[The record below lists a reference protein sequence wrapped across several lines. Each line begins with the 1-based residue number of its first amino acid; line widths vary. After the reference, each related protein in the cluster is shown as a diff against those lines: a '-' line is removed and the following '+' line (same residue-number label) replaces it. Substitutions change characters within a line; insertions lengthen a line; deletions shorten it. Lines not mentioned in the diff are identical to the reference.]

1 MKRESKWNRRLAGV
15 ILLLALIVGLGTVW
29 GTSPAVEEILAKGRG
44 ANSQEATDLTKR
56 LVALG
61 PEALGEV
68 CAMLV
73 AQGAGDDVNARFALS
88 GATMHVS
95 RAGAEAERKMVVGV
109 FLDALK
115 KASNSEVKAF
125 LIERLRFI
133 AKDESVPALAEYL
146 TDETLCDW
154 SARTLVTIN
163 SDASR
168 AALVAALPGAKGT
181 CQMRIAQALG
191 DLREAKAL
199 EALSGLAKSNDK
211 AIQKAALYALAQI
224 GDLKSEPVLM
234 QAVAASEGYELAEL
248 RAYYFKY
255 LQNLAESK
263 GEKQKKCAEI
273 CRQIIKSHTDPQH
286 AAVQCAALSILVKA
300 EGEGAM
306 ADLTQASEN
315 PSKEV
320 RQAALSLVQG
330 FPGKAVTE
338 TWAARAEKAATPEM
352 QAETLAMLAAR
363 GDAAALPV
371 AEKLTRHADPSVR
384 LAAVD
389 AVLALKAEAG
399 QGALIEMLKTVTP
412 EEAPALAG
420 RLALLPG
427 DAPMAAIAAALPTLP
442 PATQAT
448 LVGVLGQR
456 NATAQSGSVLELVK
470 SNDPAVRTAA
480 LEALT
485 AIADPKD
492 LPVLVKCLVQASDGR
507 EETMA
512 RRAVVT
518 TANRIAD
525 KEQRATALLE
535 ALKNAEKS
543 ARARLV
549 TALAGIGGVEA
560 LKVVAADAKSEDAA
574 AREVAIRTL
583 SKWVDGSA
591 AEVLFSAAESTPEM
605 NLHVVALKAYIE
617 MVGKSAASD
626 TDKVK
631 GFEQALTVAKR
642 PDEKKLAIGQLAKV
656 RTVESL
662 QLVAKSLDDAALQAE
677 AAAAVI
683 QIVCPAEG
691 EPLKGD
697 EALKA
702 LQKAVK
708 LVKNPDEAKRASGVL
723 EQVEG
728 FVSLFNGKDLSGW
741 VGNTKGYVAEDGRI
755 VVHPELGG
763 GNLYTEKEYSDFVF
777 RFEFKLTPGA
787 NNGLGIRA
795 PIEGDAAYAAM
806 ELQIIDNTH
815 EKYKDLQPYQYHGSI
830 YGVVAAKRE
839 FLKPV
844 GEWNSQEVVAQGNRI
859 KVILN
864 GETIVDADLKEATQ
878 NGTADHRD
886 HPGLFNKSGRIGFL
900 GHGDPLEFRNIR
912 IKELPAVPEKATTP
926 SAGPLNTPPD
936 GFVALFN
943 GKDLTGWKGLAR
955 SPLDNPIKRAEAKPE
970 EMKAALEKANEE
982 MKRNWTITDKGE
994 LFFDGK
1000 GFSLATIREDYG
1012 DFEMMVDW
1020 KIEPEGDSGIYLRG
1034 TPQVQIWDAN
1044 SRKIGSGGLYNNEK
1058 NPSKPTE
1065 IADNPAGEWNS
1076 FRIKMVGD
1084 KVTVFL
1090 NGKLVVDNVTMEN
1103 YWDRNQPIFPT
1114 GQIEL
1119 QCHGNPV
1126 YFRNIYLRELPRGK

>member
-1 MKRESKWNRRLAGV
+1 MIRESKWSRRLAGV
-15 ILLLALIVGLGTVW
+15 FLLLALSVGLGTVW
-29 GTSPAVEEILAKGRG
+29 GASPAVEEILAKGRG
-44 ANSQEATDLTKR
+44 ANSQEATDLATR

-146 TDETLCDW
+146 TDEALCDW

-168 AALVAALPGAKGT
+168 AALVAALPNAKGT

-191 DLREAKAL
+191 DLRETKAL
-199 EALSGLAKSNDK
+199 NTLSELVTSDDK

-224 GDLKSEPVLM
+224 GDLKSEEVLSK
-234 QAVAASEGYELAEL
+234 AAHSAQGIEQAEL
-248 RAYYFKY
+248 RAYYLQY
-255 LQNLAESK
+255 LANLAESK
-263 GEKQKKCAEI
+263 GEKQKKSAEV
-273 CRQIIKSHTDPQH
+273 CRLALQKH
-286 AAVQCAALSILVKA
+286 ADVKDAPLQCAILSILAKA

-306 ADLTQASEN
+306 AELTQATETS
-315 PSKEV
+315 SKEV
-320 RQAALSLVQG
+320 RQAALALVQG

-338 TWAARAEKAATPEM
+338 TWASRAEKAATPE
-352 QAETLAMLAAR
+352 QQTEILAMLAAR
-363 GDAAALPV
+363 GDQAALPV
-371 AEKLTRHADPSVR
+371 AEKLTHHTDASVR

-399 QGALIEMLKTVTP
+399 QGALIEMLKTATP
-412 EEAPALAG
+412 EEASILAG

-427 DAPMAAIAAALPTLP
+427 EAPMASIATALPTLP
-442 PATQAT
+442 PATQAA
-448 LVGVLGQR
+448 LAGVLGQR
-456 NATAQSGSVLELVK
+456 NATAQAGAVLELVK
-470 SNDPAVRTAA
+470 SNDAAVRTAA

-525 KEQRATALLE
+525 QEQRATSLLD
-535 ALKNAEKS
+535 ALKNAEKPT
-543 ARARLV
+543 RARLV
-549 TALAGIGGVEA
+549 TALAGIGGAEA

-574 AREVAIRTL
+574 VREVAIRAL

-591 AEVLFSAAESTPEM
+591 AEALFGVAQSTPEM

-617 MVGKSAASD
+617 MVGKSDASD
-626 TDKVK
+626 ADKAK
-631 GFEQALTVAKR
+631 SLTQALNVAKR

-656 RTVESL
+656 RSTESL
-662 QLVAKSLDDAALQAE
+662 QGVVKSLDDEALQAE

-702 LQKAVK
+702 LQKAAK
-708 LVKNPDEAKRASGVL
+708 LVKDPDEAKRASSLL

-728 FVSLFNGKDLSGW
+728 FVTLFNGKDLTGW
-741 VGNTKGYVAEDGRI
+741 IGNTKGYVAEDGRI
-755 VVHPELGG
+755 VVHPELEG

-795 PIEGDAAYAAM
+795 PLEGDAAYGAM

-859 KVILN
+859 QVILN
-864 GETIVDADLKEATQ
+864 GETIVDADIKEATK

-886 HPGLFNKSGRIGFL
+886 HPGLFNKSGHIGFL

-912 IKELPAVPEKATTP
+912 IKELP
-926 SAGPLNTPPD
+926 SASEESAAANTPPE

-955 SPLDNPIKRAEAKPE
+955 PPLDNPIKRAEAKPE
-970 EMKAALEKANEE
+970 EMKAAQDKANEE
-982 MKRNWTITDKGE
+982 MHRNWTITDKGE

-1000 GFSLATIREDYG
+1000 GFSLATVREDYG
-1012 DFEMMVDW
+1012 DFEMLVDW
-1020 KIEPEGDSGIYLRG
+1020 KIQPEGDSGIYLRG
-1034 TPQVQIWDAN
+1034 TPQVQIWDAKQ
-1044 SRKIGSGGLYNNEK
+1044 RQIGSGGLYNNEK

-1065 IADNPAGEWNS
+1065 IADKPAGEWNS

>member
-1 MKRESKWNRRLAGV
+1 MRRKSEWNRRLAGV
-15 ILLLALIVGLGTVW
+15 ILLLALSVGLGTVW
-29 GTSPAVEEILAKGRG
+29 GASPAVQEILAKGRG
-44 ANSQEATDLTKR
+44 ANSQEATDLSKR

-61 PEALGEV
+61 PEALSEV
-68 CAMLV
+68 CVMLL
-73 AQGAGDDVNARFALS
+73 APGTGDDVNARFALS
-88 GATMHVS
+88 GATMYVS
-95 RAGAEAERKMVVGV
+95 RTGAETERKMLEGV
-109 FLDALK
+109 LLDALK
-115 KASNSEVKAF
+115 KASNSDVKAF

-133 AKDESVPALAEYL
+133 AKDESVPALAAYL

-168 AALVAALPGAKGT
+168 AALVAALPNAKGS
-181 CQMRIAQALG
+181 CQMRVAQALG
-191 DLREAKAL
+191 NLREAKAL
-199 EALSGLAKSNDK
+199 DTLSDLAKNNDK
-211 AIQKAALYALAQI
+211 AIRKAALYALAQI
-224 GDLKSEPVLM
+224 ADLKSEPVLM
-234 QAVAASEGYELAEL
+234 QAMADAQGFEQSEL
-248 RAYYFKY
+248 RGYYFEY
-255 LQNLAESK
+255 LSNLAASK
-263 GEKQKKCAEI
+263 GEKQKKSAEI
-273 CRQIIKSHTDPQH
+273 CRQIIKSHTDPKH
-286 AAVQCAALSILVKA
+286 APVQCAALSVLVKA

-320 RQAALSLVQG
+320 RQAALALVQG
-330 FPGKAVTE
+330 LPGKAVTE
-338 TWAARAEKAATPEM
+338 TWAARAEKAATPE
-352 QAETLAMLAAR
+352 QQTEILAMLAAR
-363 GDAAALPV
+363 GDQAALPV
-371 AEKLTRHADPSVR
+371 AEKLTHHADASVR

-389 AVLALKAEAG
+389 AILVLKAEAG
-399 QGALIEMLKTVTP
+399 QATLLEMLKTATP
-412 EEAPALAG
+412 EETPALAR

-427 DAPMAAIAAALPTLP
+427 DAPMVAIAAALPTLP
-442 PATQAT
+442 PATQTA
-448 LVGVLGQR
+448 LAGVLGQR
-456 NATAQSGSVLELVK
+456 NATAQSGAVLELVK

-485 AIADPKD
+485 PIADPKD
-492 LPVLVKCLVQASDGR
+492 LGTLVKCLTQASENK
-507 EETMA
+507 EETVA
-512 RRAVVT
+512 RKAVVT

-525 KEQRATALLE
+525 KEQRATTVLE
-535 ALKNAEKS
+535 ALKNADKP
-543 ARARLV
+543 AHAKLV
-549 TALAGIGGVEA
+549 TALAGIGGAEA
-560 LKVVAADAKSEDAA
+560 LKAVAADAKSDDATV
-574 AREVAIRTL
+574 REVAIRAL

-591 AEVLFSAAESTPEM
+591 AEALFSVAQSTPEM

-617 MVGKSAASD
+617 MLGKSSVSD
-626 TDKVK
+626 AEKVK
-631 GFEQALTVAKR
+631 GLGQALNAAKR

-662 QLVAKSLDDAALQAE
+662 QLVTKSLDDAAFQAE

-708 LVKNPDEAKRASGVL
+708 LVKNPDEAKRATSAL
-723 EQVEG
+723 EEVEG
-728 FVSLFNGKDLSGW
+728 FVTLFNGKDMTGW

-755 VVHPELGG
+755 VVHPELQG

-787 NNGLGIRA
+787 NNGVGIRA
-795 PIEGDAAYAAM
+795 PLEGDAAYGAM
-806 ELQIIDNTH
+806 ELQIIDNTA
-815 EKYKDLQPYQYHGSI
+815 EQYKNLQPYQYHGSI
-830 YGVVAAKRE
+830 YGIVPAKRE

-844 GEWNSQEVVAQGNRI
+844 GEWNSEEVIAKGNQI
-859 KVILN
+859 TVILN
-864 GETIVDADLKEATQ
+864 GETIVDADIKEATK

-886 HPGLFNKSGRIGFL
+886 HPGLFNKSGHIGFL

-912 IKELPAVPEKATTP
+912 VKELPAASEKTETP
-926 SAGPLNTPPD
+926 AAGPLNTPPD

-955 SPLDNPIKRAEAKPE
+955 PPLDNPINRAKAKPE
-970 EMKAALEKANEE
+970 EMKAAQEKANEE
-982 MKRNWTITDKGE
+982 MKKNWTVTDKGE

-1000 GFSLATIREDYG
+1000 GFSLATVREDYG
-1012 DFEMMVDW
+1012 DFEMLVDW
-1020 KIEPEGDSGIYLRG
+1020 KIAPEGDSGIYLRG
-1034 TPQVQIWDAN
+1034 TPQVQIWDPN
-1044 SRKIGSGGLYNNEK
+1044 QHKIGSGGLYNNEK
-1058 NPSKPTE
+1058 NPKDPTE
-1065 IADNPAGEWNS
+1065 IADKPAGEWNS

-1090 NGKLVVDNVTMEN
+1090 NGKLVVDKVTMEN

-1114 GQIEL
+1114 GQLEL